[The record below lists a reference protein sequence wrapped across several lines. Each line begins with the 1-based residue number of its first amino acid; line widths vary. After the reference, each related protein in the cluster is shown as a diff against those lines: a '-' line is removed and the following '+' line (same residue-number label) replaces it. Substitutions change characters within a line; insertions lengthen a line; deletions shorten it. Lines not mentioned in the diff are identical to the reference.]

1 MIIKNGFI
9 LRRFADK
16 WIAVSSDETA
26 DSRNILITLN
36 KTGAFVWELL
46 QKDTTREA
54 LIASLTDRFD
64 VSEDT
69 AARDVDAFLQKAR
82 EAALLDE

>member
-1 MIIKNGFI
+1 MIIKQGFI

-16 WIAVSSDETA
+16 WLAVCAD
-26 DSRNILITLN
+26 DSRNVLITLN